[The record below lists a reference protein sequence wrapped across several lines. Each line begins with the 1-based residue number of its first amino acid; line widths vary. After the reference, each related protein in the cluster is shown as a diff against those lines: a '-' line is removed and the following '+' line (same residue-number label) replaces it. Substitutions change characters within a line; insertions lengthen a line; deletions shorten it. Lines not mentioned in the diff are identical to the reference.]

1 MELRAAILWSEP
13 GARVIHNTPVGVD
26 LIAGA
31 VRRGGDRRGNTK
43 SARRNSGTL
52 FALFA
57 FLSVLRY
64 PAKSFFLFRT
74 CSARQGY
81 IAENGVPVDVMT
93 VTMASPGF

>member
-1 MELRAAILWSEP
+1 MVVVD
-13 GARVIHNTPVGVD
+13 GAKAGAGDRKNGEA
-26 LIAGA
+26 IAGA